1 MGRFERLVNT
11 PALIELFKEK
21 YHIPQEVVVRH
32 CTIEGVE
39 FDRKV
44 GEVVIPMI
52 AFIEGGMTIPMR
64 SEERR
69 VGKECW

>member
-11 PALIELFKEK
+11 PAMIELFKEK
-21 YHIPQEVVVRH
+21 YHIPLEVVVRH

-44 GEVVIPMI
+44 GE
-52 AFIEGGMTIPMR
+52 GGNPYDCPH
-64 SEERR
+64 RR
-69 VGKECW
+69 GNDHPHG